1 MTLKHWFKFGQNN
14 AVYYRS
20 PPSRVSFVGLMHR
33 TLGTL
38 FLWHSSGRVATLPLI
53 IFTILRTLT
62 CVQIQVPIVFSCFC
76 AEVTLKS
83 NSADNVLYSCKGL
96 LCSRCVAAKQV
107 FPQSTHW
114 NIIKDYLVKNARC
127 HFVIKWKVKLVG
139 YISGVVLK
147 WIEIGRWAPRACLVL
162 T

>member
-1 MTLKHWFKFGQNN
+1 MLAENN

-20 PPSRVSFVGLMHR
+20 LPFPVWHLWDLC
-33 TLGTL
+33 TAPLGHYSCDTAA
-38 FLWHSSGRVATLPLI
+38 ATLSLI

-76 AEVTLKS
+76 AEVTFKS

-127 HFVIKWKVKLVG
+127 HFVIKRKVKLVG